1 MFFTCFRKTFELA
14 LIFPSPGFRLKQLHS
29 ISTRQ
34 SEFSSLEFTFW
45 TIDSISC
52 LVAKCFGWMG
62 KERAVSCTV
71 ATAAVS
77 KVSHIHLAVL
87 SLPSH
92 STATV
97 PGSLPSRPLRP
108 SCLASPRCLCPLGI
122 PSLTRH
128 LPAPCQISAPKTAL
142 MITSTTW
149 TCPLPS

>member
-1 MFFTCFRKTFELA
+1 MFFTSFRKTFELA

-77 KVSHIHLAVL
+77 KVSHIHLAAL

-128 LPAPCQISAPKTAL
+128 LPAPCHLSAPKTAL

-149 TCPLPS
+149 TFPLPS